1 MNIIPAMAN
10 AIEVWPLDR
19 LIPYAANA
27 RTHSDAQVAKVAA
40 SIKEF
45 GFTSPILVDGQDGII
60 AGHCRLM
67 AARKL
72 GLEQV
77 PVIILDHLS
86 DAQRRAYILADNK
99 LSLEAGWDNDIL
111 AAELDRLR
119 EDGYDL
125 EVIGFSDEEL
135 GGLLD
140 GMEEQDEGGGDGGGE
155 ENIPEPPKNP
165 VTRPGD
171 LWVLGEHRL
180 LCGDSTKADDVIRLM
195 NGERAILFAT
205 DPPYLV
211 DYDGTNH
218 PPNKTYKE
226 RQEKA
231 KLAAEGKAKKG
242 WLDGNKDWSDTYG
255 VTWDDSS
262 QGPELYEGFIRTAI
276 DHAITDHAA
285 WYCWHAS
292 KRQGMLEGVW
302 EKMGAF
308 VHQQII
314 WNKPSP
320 VLTRTHY
327 LWKHEPCFYGW
338 IRGNRPEKL
347 EGADPAYT
355 VWDIKGLTGDE
366 RPEHPTPK
374 PLECFGIPMR
384 QHVPVGGLCYEPF
397 SGSGSQIMAGEANHR
412 RVYALEI
419 SPVYVDVAIQRFIQ
433 ATGKIV
439 YLDGSGGKSF
449 ADVAAERGVVLDTPE
464 DS

>member
-1 MNIIPAMAN
+1 MNKNIIPAMAT
-10 AIEVWPLDR
+10 AIEVWPVER
-19 LIPYAANA
+19 LIPYALNA
-27 RTHSDAQVAKVAA
+27 RTHSDEQVAKVAA

-45 GFTSPILVDGQDGII
+45 GFTSPILVDGKDGII

-67 AARKL
+67 AAQKL
-72 GLEQV
+72 GLEQL

-86 DAQRRAYILADNK
+86 DAQRRAYILADNR
-99 LSLEAGWDNDIL
+99 LALDAGFDNDIL
-111 AAELDRLR
+111 STELARLQ
-119 EDGYDL
+119 EDGYDIG
-125 EVIGFSDEEL
+125 VIGFSDEEL
-135 GGLLD
+135 GDLLE
-140 GMEEQDEGGGDGGGE
+140 GMVEQSEGGGGE
-155 ENIPEPPKNP
+155 EEVIPEPPKNP

-195 NGERAILFAT
+195 NGERAVLFAT

-218 PPNKTYKE
+218 PPNRSAKE
-226 RQEKA
+226 RAAKA
-231 KLAAEGKAKKG
+231 KSAAEGKEKKG
-242 WLDGNKDWSDTYG
+242 WTDGNKDWSDTYG

-262 QGPELYEGFIRTAI
+262 QGPELYEGFVKAAI
-276 DHAITDHAA
+276 EHAITDHAA

-292 KRQGMLEGVW
+292 KRQAMVEFVW
-302 EKMGAF
+302 EKAGAF

-314 WNKPSP
+314 WNKNAS

-338 IRGNRPEKL
+338 IRGNRPEKV
-347 EGADPAYT
+347 EGAESAST
-355 VWDIKGLTGDE
+355 VWDLKSLAGDE

-384 QHVPVGGLCYEPF
+384 QHVPLGGLCYEPF
-397 SGSGSQIMAGEANHR
+397 SGSGSQIMAGEANRR
-412 RVYALEI
+412 RVYAIEI
-419 SPVYVDVAIQRFIQ
+419 SPVYVDVAVQRFIQ

-439 YLDGSGGKSF
+439 YLEGSSGKTFS
-449 ADVAAERGVVLDTPE
+449 DMAAERGIVLD
-464 DS
+464 

>member
-1 MNIIPAMAN
+1 MNSIPAMAK
-10 AIEVWPLDR
+10 AIEVWPVER

-27 RTHSDAQVAKVAA
+27 RTHSESQVAKVAA
-40 SIKEF
+40 SMKEF
-45 GFTSPILVDGQDGII
+45 GFTSPILVDGKDGII

-72 GLEQV
+72 GLTDV
-77 PVIILDHLS
+77 PVIVLDHLS

-99 LSLEAGWDNDIL
+99 LALDAEWDNDLL

-119 EDGYDL
+119 EDGFEL

-135 GGLLD
+135 GDLLD
-140 GMEEQDEGGGDGGGE
+140 GLGDGEGGTGSAGDE
-155 ENIPEPPKNP
+155 ETIPEPPPNP
-165 VTRPGD
+165 VSRPGD
-171 LWVLGEHRL
+171 LWVLGDHRL
-180 LCGDSTKADDVIRLM
+180 LCGDSTKTEDVQRLM
-195 NGERAILFAT
+195 KGERAILFAT

-231 KLAAEGKAKKG
+231 KLAAAGKIKKG
-242 WLDGNKDWSDTYG
+242 WLDGNKDWSNTYG

-262 QGPELYEGFIRTAI
+262 QGPELYERFIQAAI
-276 DHAITDHAA
+276 DHAIDTHAA

-292 KRQGMLEGVW
+292 KRQAMLESVW

-338 IRGNRPEKL
+338 IRGNRPEKI
-347 EGADPAYT
+347 EDAEPAYT
-355 VWDIKGLTGDE
+355 VWDIKGLTGDD

-374 PLECFGIPMR
+374 PLDCFAIPMR
-384 QHVPVGGLCYEPF
+384 QHVEPGGLCYEPF
-397 SGSGSQIMAGEANHR
+397 SGSGSQIMAGEQTGR
-412 RVYALEI
+412 RVYAMEI
-419 SPVYVDVAIQRFIQ
+419 SPVYVDVAVKRFLQ

-439 YLDGSGGKSF
+439 YLEGSGGKTF
-449 ADVAAERGVVLDTPE
+449 EQIAAERGIAME
-464 DS
+464 QAA